1 MTRPRRSRIHGRD
14 GFALPVA
21 VFALVLVGVLVTGGF
36 YMARQETRIGV
47 ASANAQEAFYMAER
61 GLYDVLGN
69 WDPADFAN
77 VTAWSS
83 VTHADTLSN
92 GHWSV
97 SITPMTQRL
106 FYLDAQGTST
116 EGGALWAGATRRVGM
131 VVRVI
136 IPTMDP
142 PAALTTQGAL
152 KIGGSS
158 MVQGNDSI
166 PAGWGALCDS
176 IMTDKPGI
184 MIDDSVNVTTVGS
197 DYEIDGNPAIAEDPN
212 ISTATLLDFGELDWD
227 ELVAMAQ
234 KIYPGNPTITN
245 TAPDSVMS
253 GASWDCQ
260 KSTSS
265 NWGDP
270 LNPGAVCSN
279 YFPIIYASQGLKI
292 NSSGVGQGI
301 LLVEGDLAVQGGF
314 TFYGPVIVRGE
325 LKTSGTG
332 GHFNGGVIAANVDLS
347 SSTVLGNALVSYS
360 SCAVERALAFNSQ
373 LAKARPLANRSWV
386 DLSSITYN

>member
-1 MTRPRRSRIHGRD
+1 MSTRTTTTHGRA

-21 VFALVLVGVLVTGGF
+21 VFALVIVGVLVTSGF

-47 ASANAQEAFYMAER
+47 ASANAQNAFYLAER
-61 GLYDVLGN
+61 GVYDVLGT
-69 WDPADFAN
+69 WDPADLAG
-77 VTAWSS
+77 VSAWTSFTR
-83 VTHADTLSN
+83 VDTLSD
-92 GHWSV
+92 GHWEV
-97 SITPMTQRL
+97 TITPMTQRL
-106 FYLDAQGTST
+106 YFLDAKGTST
-116 EGGALWAGATRRVGM
+116 VGGALWSGATRRVGM
-131 VVRVI
+131 IARVI
-136 IPTMDP
+136 IPVLNP

-158 MVQGNDSI
+158 MVQGNDSV

-176 IMTDKPGI
+176 TALTNKPGI
-184 MIDDSVNVTTVGS
+184 MLDDSANISYSGNSYQIEGS
-197 DYEIDGNPAIAEDPN
+197 PGVASDPN
-212 ISTATLLDFGELDWD
+212 ISTSTLLDFGELDWN

-234 KIYPGNPTITN
+234 KRYNTSTTVTN
-245 TAPDSVMS
+245 TAPDSVLS
-253 GASWDCQ
+253 GANWDCRE
-260 KSTSS
+260 STQA

-279 YFPIIYASQGLKI
+279 YFPIIYAAQDISI

-325 LKTSGTG
+325 LKTAGTG

-347 SSTVLGNALVSYS
+347 TSTVLGNALVSYS
-360 SCAVERALAFNSQ
+360 SCAVERALLYNSQ
-373 LAKARPLANRSWV
+373 LAKARPLTNRSWV
-386 DLSSITYN
+386 DLSSITHN